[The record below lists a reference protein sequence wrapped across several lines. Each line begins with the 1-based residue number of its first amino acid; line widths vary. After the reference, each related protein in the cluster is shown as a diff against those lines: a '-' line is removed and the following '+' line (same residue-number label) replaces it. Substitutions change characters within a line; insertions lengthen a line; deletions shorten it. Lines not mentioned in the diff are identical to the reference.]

1 MSAIPQPVA
10 SSAVT
15 ASWEPPESV
24 PREQVVARSEAI
36 LAQPDLPLRQTEDV
50 FRIHALGLDWDMGV
64 TVYEPETVA
73 RGADG
78 KKIGV
83 FLLHCGS
90 GDAKS
95 MEVMARMFSQK
106 FGCKAVA
113 MTFPGRLYLDDSSRD
128 WPGDTINANGTVRT
142 PIWKT
147 GERIT
152 ADQYEVVR
160 DTSMRMRYGTRTVAR
175 AKPGTIFYD
184 RMAAWPVA
192 FEEGM
197 KDAMRRH
204 FPAGEYSIYLTGHST
219 GGPMVFF
226 ISQRV
231 PNVAGML
238 AVENSPFGFIQE
250 VQHDWSGAL
259 GKVAGHERVTTQRA
273 PRSDPF
279 NELYI
284 RTWRDRARYAG
295 PEALGQEG
303 PQALMRLPWLMEDI
317 LDWWD
322 KTKARPQF
330 KAEYVITHNIRASL
344 EAAARAVA
352 ARLTMSDADT
362 EALVKHYLGY
372 PYPQPQTGPGAKPV
386 PPVLFCITK
395 DSRDH
400 SPEVYREVVLPMFAK
415 LDPAPKV
422 RVVKW
427 GAGVHT
433 YHKAEPGLPLG
444 VAPPVAEFYVNAIKE
459 GYFAV

>member
-1 MSAIPQPVA
+1 VS
-10 SSAVT
+10 
-15 ASWEPPESV
+15 
-24 PREQVVARSEAI
+24 REDILARSDAI
-36 LAQPDLPLRQTEDV
+36 LAKPDLPLRQTEDI
-50 FRIHALGLDWDMGV
+50 FRINALGLDWDMGV
-64 TVYEPETVA
+64 TVYQPRDPGQIA

-78 KKIGV
+78 KKIGI
-83 FLLHCGS
+83 FLLHGGS
-90 GDAKS
+90 GDFKS
-95 MEVMARMFSQK
+95 MEVMARQFAGK
-106 FGCKAVA
+106 FGCKAVS
-113 MTFPGRLYLDDSSRD
+113 MTFPGRLYLDDPGRD
-128 WPGDTINANGTVRT
+128 WPGDTIHHDGTVRT
-142 PIWKT
+142 PIWLK
-147 GERIT
+147 GEHIGPE
-152 ADQYEVVR
+152 QYEVVR
-160 DTSMRMRYGTRTVAR
+160 DASMRLRYGTRTLAR
-175 AKPGTIFYD
+175 AKPGTRFYD
-184 RMAAWPVA
+184 RMAGWPVA
-192 FEEGM
+192 FEDGM

-204 FPAGEYSIYLTGHST
+204 FPADEFSIYLTGHST

-231 PNVAGML
+231 PNVAGMI

-250 VQHDWSGAL
+250 QQHDWSGAL
-259 GKVAGHERVTTQRA
+259 GKVAGFERVTKKRA
-273 PRSDPF
+273 PRSDAF

-303 PQALMRLPWLMEDI
+303 PQALMRLPSLMEEI
-317 LDWWD
+317 FDWWD

-344 EAAARAVA
+344 QAAARATA
-352 ARLTMSDADT
+352 ARLKMPPDETA
-362 EALVKHYLGY
+362 ALVQHYLGY
-372 PYPQPQTGPGAKPV
+372 PFPQARPGAKPV

-400 SPEVYREVVLPMFAK
+400 SPEVYQEVVLPLFAT

-444 VAPPVAEFYVNAIKE
+444 VAPPVAEFYVKAIQA
-459 GYFAV
+459 GYFLV

>member
-1 MSAIPQPVA
+1 MNIA
-10 SSAVT
+10 SKQIQ
-15 ASWEPPESV
+15 WQPPESIS
-24 PREQVVARSEAI
+24 REKTLARSDAV
-36 LAQPDLPLRQTEDV
+36 LAMPDLALRETEDI

-64 TVYEPETVA
+64 KVYQPVDPMRIA

-78 KKIGV
+78 KRIGI
-83 FLLHCGS
+83 FLLHGGS
-90 GDAKS
+90 GDYKS
-95 MEVMARMFSQK
+95 MEPIARLFAQK

-113 MTFPGRLYLDDSSRD
+113 MTFPGRLYLNDPGRD
-128 WPGDTINANGTVRT
+128 WPGDTINADGTVRV
-142 PIWKT
+142 PIWRK
-147 GERIT
+147 GECIT
-152 ADQYEVVR
+152 PDQYEVVR
-160 DTSMRMRYGTRTVAR
+160 DASMRLRYGTRTVAR

-204 FPAGEYSIYLTGHST
+204 FPEGEYSIYLTGHST
-219 GGPMVFF
+219 GGPMVFM

-231 PNVAGML
+231 PNVAGMI

-250 VQHDWSGAL
+250 EQHNWSGAL
-259 GKVAGHERVTTQRA
+259 GKVAGFERVSKKRE
-273 PRSDPF
+273 PRKDPF

-303 PQALMRLPWLMEDI
+303 PQALMRLPWLMEEI

-330 KAEYVITHNIRASL
+330 KAEYIITHNIRGSL
-344 EAAARAVA
+344 EAAARAAA
-352 ARLTMSDADT
+352 ARLKMPGADT
-362 EALVKHYLGY
+362 AAVIAHYLGF
-372 PYPQPQTGPGAKPV
+372 PYPLSGPGAKPV
-386 PPVLFCITK
+386 PPVLFCISK

-400 SPEVYREVVLPMFAK
+400 SPEVYREVVVPMFAR

-422 RVVKW
+422 RVTQW

-433 YHKAEPGLPLG
+433 YHKSEPGLPLG
-444 VAPPVAEFYVNAIKE
+444 IAPPVAEFYVRAIQE

>member
-1 MSAIPQPVA
+1 MNVVQEPWQ
-10 SSAVT
+10 
-15 ASWEPPESV
+15 PPESIS
-24 PREQVVARSEAI
+24 REETLTRSDAV
-36 LAQPDLPLRQTEDV
+36 LAMPDIVLRETEDI

-64 TVYEPETVA
+64 KVYQPVDPLRIA

-78 KKIGV
+78 KRIGI
-83 FLLHCGS
+83 FLLHGGS
-90 GDAKS
+90 GDYKS
-95 MEVMARMFSQK
+95 MEPIARLFAQK

-113 MTFPGRLYLDDSSRD
+113 MTFPGRLYLNDPVRD
-128 WPGDTINANGTVRT
+128 WPGDTINPDGTVRV
-142 PIWKT
+142 PIWRT
-147 GERIT
+147 GESIT
-152 ADQYEVVR
+152 PDQYEVVR
-160 DTSMRMRYGTRTVAR
+160 DTSMRLRYGIRTVAR

-204 FPAGEYSIYLTGHST
+204 FPVGEYSIYLTGHST
-219 GGPMVFF
+219 GGPMVFM

-231 PNVAGML
+231 PNVAGVI

-250 VQHDWSGAL
+250 EQHNWSGAL
-259 GKVAGHERVTTQRA
+259 GKVAGFERVARQKA
-273 PRSDPF
+273 PRTDPF

-303 PQALMRLPWLMEDI
+303 PQALMRLPWLMEEI

-330 KAEYVITHNIRASL
+330 KAEYVITHNIRGSL

-352 ARLTMSDADT
+352 ARLRMSET
-362 EALVKHYLGY
+362 GTLALVQHYLGF
-372 PYPQPQTGPGAKPV
+372 PHPQSGPGAKPV
-386 PPVLFCITK
+386 PPVLFCISR

-400 SPEVYREVVLPMFAK
+400 SPDVYREVVVPMFATIN
-415 LDPAPKV
+415 PAPKL
-422 RVVKW
+422 RVTQW

-433 YHKAEPGLPLG
+433 YHKSEPGLPLG
-444 VAPPVAEFYVNAIKE
+444 IAPPVAEFYLRAIQE
-459 GYFAV
+459 GYFVV

>member
-1 MSAIPQPVA
+1 MNIAPKLGAWQ
-10 SSAVT
+10 
-15 ASWEPPESV
+15 PPESIS
-24 PREQVVARSEAI
+24 REETLARSQAV
-36 LAQPDLPLRQTEDV
+36 LARPSLPLRQTEDI

-64 TVYEPETVA
+64 TVYEPSDPKQII

-83 FLLHCGS
+83 FLLHGGS
-90 GDAKS
+90 GDYKS
-95 MEVMARMFSQK
+95 MEPIAKLFAEK
-106 FGCKAVA
+106 FACKAVA
-113 MTFPGRLYLDDSSRD
+113 MTFPGRLYLDDPSRD
-128 WPGDTINANGTVRT
+128 WPDDTIHADGTVRT
-142 PIWKT
+142 PIWKR
-147 GERIT
+147 GEHIT
-152 ADQYEVVR
+152 PDQYEVVR

-175 AKPGTIFYD
+175 AKPGTVFYH

-197 KDAMRRH
+197 KDVMRRH
-204 FPAGEYSIYLTGHST
+204 FPIEKYSIYLTGHST

-226 ISQRV
+226 MSQRV

-250 VQHDWSGAL
+250 EQHHWSGAL
-259 GKVAGHERVTTQRA
+259 GKIEGFERVTKQKA
-273 PRSDPF
+273 PRTDPF

-303 PQALMRLPWLMEDI
+303 PQALMRLPWLMEEI

-330 KAEYVITHNIRASL
+330 KAEYIITHNIRTSL
-344 EAAARAVA
+344 EAAARAA
-352 ARLTMSDADT
+352 AERLKMSDADT
-362 EALVKHYLGY
+362 QALVQHYLGY
-372 PYPQPQTGPGAKPV
+372 PYPQTGASAKPV
-386 PPVLFCITK
+386 PPILFCISK

-400 SPEVYREVVLPMFAK
+400 SPEVYREVVLPMFAR

-422 RVVKW
+422 HVTRW

-433 YHKAEPGLPLG
+433 YHKSEAGLPLG
-444 VAPPVAEFYVNAIKE
+444 IAPPVVDLYVRAIQE
-459 GYFAV
+459 GYFVV

>member
-1 MSAIPQPVA
+1 MNVHQKAA
-10 SSAVT
+10 A
-15 ASWEPPESV
+15 WEPPAKIS
-24 PREQVVARSEAI
+24 RETIIERSDAI
-36 LAQPDLPLRQTEDV
+36 LGRPDIPLKQTEDI
-50 FRIHALGLDWDMGV
+50 FRVEAVGLEWDMGV
-64 TVYEPETVA
+64 TVYEPADPSQVA

-83 FLLHCGS
+83 FLLHGGS
-90 GDAKS
+90 GDFKS
-95 MEVMARMFSQK
+95 MEPMAKTYAGK
-106 FGCKAVA
+106 FGHKAVA
-113 MTFPGRLYLDDSSRD
+113 MTFPGRLYLDDPSRD
-128 WPGDTINANGTVRT
+128 WPGDTIKPDGSVRT
-142 PIWKT
+142 PIWKK
-147 GERIT
+147 GEHIT
-152 ADQYEVVR
+152 PDQYEVIR
-160 DTSMRMRYGTRTVAR
+160 DTSMRLRYGTRTVAR
-175 AKPGTIFYD
+175 AKPGTVFYN
-184 RMAAWPVA
+184 RMAGWPVA

-204 FPAGEYSIYLTGHST
+204 FPEGEYSIYVTGHST
-219 GGPMVFF
+219 GGPIVFMM
-226 ISQRV
+226 SQRV
-231 PNVAGML
+231 PNIAGVL

-250 VQHDWSGAL
+250 QQHNWSGAL
-259 GKVAGHERVTTQRA
+259 GKVAGFERVTKTRA
-273 PRSDPF
+273 PRTDPF

-303 PQALMRLPWLMEDI
+303 PQALMRLPWLMEEI

-330 KAEYVITHNIRASL
+330 KAEYVITHNIKASL

-352 ARLTMSDADT
+352 ARLKMPPAET
-362 EALVKHYLGY
+362 EALVQHYLGF
-372 PYPQPQTGPGAKPV
+372 PYPQTGPAAKPV

-400 SPEVYREVVLPMFAK
+400 SPEVYQEVVLPQFAT

-433 YHKAEPGLPLG
+433 YHKSESGLPLG
-444 VAPPVAEFYVNAIKE
+444 VAPPVAEFYVRAIQE
-459 GYFAV
+459 GYFVV

>member
-1 MSAIPQPVA
+1 MNIVPKEVDWQ
-10 SSAVT
+10 
-15 ASWEPPESV
+15 PPERVS
-24 PREQVVARSEAI
+24 REDTIARSDAVF
-36 LAQPDLPLRQTEDV
+36 AKPDLPLRQTEDI

-64 TVYEPETVA
+64 TVYEPADPAQAA

-78 KKIGV
+78 NKIGI
-83 FLLHCGS
+83 FLLHGGS
-90 GDAKS
+90 GDFKS
-95 MEVMARMFSQK
+95 MEPMAKLFAGK

-113 MTFPGRLYLDDSSRD
+113 MTFPGRLYLDDPSRD
-128 WPGDTINANGTVRT
+128 WPGDTINADGTVRT
-142 PIWKT
+142 PIWRK

-152 ADQYEVVR
+152 PDQYEVVR

-192 FEEGM
+192 FEAGM

-204 FPAGEYSIYLTGHST
+204 FPPGEYSIYLTGHST
-219 GGPMVFF
+219 GGPMVFM

-231 PNVAGML
+231 HNVAGMI
-238 AVENSPFGFIQE
+238 AVQNSPFGFIQE
-250 VQHDWSGAL
+250 EQHNWSGAL
-259 GKVAGHERVTTQRA
+259 GKVAGHARVTTTKA
-273 PRSDPF
+273 PRTDPF

-317 LDWWD
+317 LDWWE

-344 EAAARAVA
+344 EAAARAAA
-352 ARLTMSDADT
+352 ARLKLSSADT
-362 EALVKHYLGY
+362 DALVQHYLGF
-372 PYPQPQTGPGAKPV
+372 PYPQTGAGAKPV
-386 PPVLFCITK
+386 PPVLFCIAK

-400 SPEVYREVVLPMFAK
+400 SPDVYREVVLPMFAK

-422 RVVKW
+422 RVVQW

-433 YHKAEPGLPLG
+433 YQKAEDGLPLG
-444 VAPPVAEFYVNAIKE
+444 IAPPVIEFYVRAIQE
-459 GYFAV
+459 GYFVV